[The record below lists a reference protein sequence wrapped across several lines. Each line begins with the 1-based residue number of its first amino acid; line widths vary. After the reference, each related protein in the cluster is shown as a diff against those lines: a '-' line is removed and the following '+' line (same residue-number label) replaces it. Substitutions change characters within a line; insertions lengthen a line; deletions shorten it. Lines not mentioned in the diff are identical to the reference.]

1 VYRHHRQNGLVGEVG
16 KMNWMLT
23 TIVVP
28 SDGSAAAEVQLT
40 SARALARATG
50 ARIVVAHVDELV
62 RGHMGTHPLHV
73 GEEVLAASVRQQVDA
88 LRGAG
93 VRAELQITASS
104 AEVARAITDLATR
117 CNADL
122 IVTRKSRRSPLMGL
136 LFGNV
141 SRRLVRL
148 ANCPV
153 LVVS

>member
-1 VYRHHRQNGLVGEVG
+1 
-16 KMNWMLT
+16 MNWVLS

-28 SDGSAAAEVQLT
+28 SDGSTAAEAQLA

-50 ARIVVAHVDELV
+50 ARIVVAHINELV
-62 RGHMGTHPLHV
+62 RGHSGAHPLHA
-73 GEEVLAASVRQQVDA
+73 GEEVLEASVRDQVDA

-93 VRAELQITASS
+93 VRADVQIRASS
-104 AEVARAITDLATR
+104 AELARAIADLASN

-122 IVTRKSRRSPLMGL
+122 IVTRKSRRNPLTAL

-148 ANCPV
+148 ATCPV

>member
-1 VYRHHRQNGLVGEVG
+1 
-16 KMNWMLT
+16 MNWVLT

-28 SDGSAAAEVQLT
+28 SDGSAAAEVQLS

-62 RGHMGTHPLHV
+62 RGHMGAHPLHV
-73 GEEVLAASVRQQVDA
+73 RQEAVAAGVRKQVDA

-93 VRAELQITASS
+93 LRAELRITASS
-104 AEVARAITDLATR
+104 AEVARAITDLATQ
-117 CNADL
+117 CSADL
-122 IVTRKSRRSPLMGL
+122 IVTRKSRRNPLMGL

-148 ANCPV
+148 ATCPV